1 MDLFKIAWRLQ
12 SFTSSTLLSRDPT
25 VALEAR
31 TLDAEAVPT
40 MVAIT
45 LDFSG
50 IMRPSSVTLSSCK
63 LDSSSSCCPT
73 SAHRTV
79 VGTCVDAGP
88 DTSCPM
94 NLELFYSA
102 FSSHNQPYFIFLL
115 AFSVSI
121 INTFSLTNV
130 LFMQIKLMSNTME
143 IGGRS
148 ESTTILNQTKLS
160 YTTYNNIR
168 SNKLIGSSFLAYL
181 LF

>member
-1 MDLFKIAWRLQ
+1 MQQPANTVLTRTDPLHLDQTAYLLENMDLFKIAWRLQ

-25 VALEAR
+25 IALEAR

-40 MVAIT
+40 MSAIT

-63 LDSSSSCCPT
+63 LDSSSSSCPT

-94 NLELFYSA
+94 NFELFCSA
-102 FSSHNQPYFIFLL
+102 LSSHNQPYFIFPT
-115 AFSVSI
+115 AFFHLV
-121 INTFSLTNV
+121 
-130 LFMQIKLMSNTME
+130 
-143 IGGRS
+143 
-148 ESTTILNQTKLS
+148 
-160 YTTYNNIR
+160 
-168 SNKLIGSSFLAYL
+168 
-181 LF
+181 